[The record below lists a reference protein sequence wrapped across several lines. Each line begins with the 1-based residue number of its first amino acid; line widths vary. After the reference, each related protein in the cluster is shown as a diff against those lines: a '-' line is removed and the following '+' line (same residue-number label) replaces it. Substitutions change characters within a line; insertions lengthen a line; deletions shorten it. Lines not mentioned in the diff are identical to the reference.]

1 MKLIARLVL
10 SVVSWILEHNPD
22 GHIEAHITH
31 GHLDVLDDPQH
42 VATLIGVVA
51 GVFLAR
57 ATRGGGLV
65 LAVASWAVEHM
76 LHGHLGV
83 LDEPWHIV
91 SLILL
96 VLSVTRR
103 KLGVEEQRKLD

>member
-10 SVVSWILEHNPD
+10 AVVSWILEHIAD
-22 GHIEAHITH
+22 GHIEAHIAH

-57 ATRGGGLV
+57 ATRGGGLL

-83 LDEPWHIV
+83 LDDPWHIA
-91 SLILL
+91 SLIL
-96 VLSVTRR
+96 VVVSVARR
-103 KLGVEEQRKLD
+103 KPGVGEQRKLD